1 MKSYIIVI
9 FILFCSSQA
18 FSQWFLPSDVETSLD
33 RIEQAIRSG
42 DPRSIEDLIP
52 SGITMRLGDSLY
64 ESVSSITAIKAL
76 DNFFTDKDSVQFYF
90 GLPGNGQM
98 VYYVNGKKKTDEVD
112 VWLRRR
118 DGFIEISALNISNY
132 PIATV
137 FFRMNRKE
145 AEKPSRFPK

>member
-1 MKSYIIVI
+1 MKSYIIVV

-18 FSQWFLPSDVETSLD
+18 FSQWFLPSDVETSLN
-33 RIEQAIRSG
+33 RIEYAIRNG
-42 DPRSIEDLIP
+42 NLNSIQDLIP

-76 DNFFTDKDSVQFYF
+76 NDFFADKDSIQFYF

-98 VYYVNGKKKTDEVD
+98 IYYKDGKKKTYEVD

-118 DGFIEISALNISNY
+118 SGFIEISALNISNY

-145 AEKPSRFPK
+145 AEKSK